1 MPASRSDILRFGDK
15 NSLMST
21 FRRILSYARPYGRYW
36 PGYLVLSIL
45 SVVFGIA
52 NYALIGP
59 VLGVLFEPSTVTGV
73 SVRPEFSFSVKYFE
87 QMFQYLLG
95 ATIAESGVMRGLLFV
110 SLALIAASF
119 LSNLCRY
126 LSQRILVSMKT
137 RMMMNIRRDLFV
149 KISSLN
155 VGYFSDK
162 RKGDILS
169 SISNDVNEVQNTV
182 ASSFH
187 IIFREPLLVIG
198 FMAMLFYMS
207 PRLTLVSLVAIPLSA
222 LVISRITHNLR
233 REATITQTLM
243 GQITSRFEEAISGS
257 RIIKAFNAEK
267 YVEQQFWKDNIRHKQ
282 VSQAIA
288 NRQELASPTS
298 EFLGIT
304 VAVLVLF
311 YGGWLNLRG
320 QLGMSWPA
328 FVVYIGFYWRVLEPT
343 KAIAA
348 AYASI
353 RKGLVSG
360 NRIFAILD
368 AENGIREDE
377 NPLPLESFNDRIEFD
392 NVSFD
397 YGDGAVLKH
406 ISFTIPKGKTVAVV
420 GPSGAGK
427 STLADLLARFW
438 DVTEGSIRIDGVDI
452 RRYRIGDLMRQFG
465 VVTQEAILFN
475 DTVYNNISFG
485 MEGLDE
491 SAVVAAAKVANAD
504 EFISAMPQGYRT
516 NIGDR
521 GQRLSG
527 GQRQRISIARAVL
540 KNPPVLILDEATSA
554 LDTESERL
562 VQDALTRLMQ
572 NRTSLVIAHRLSTIQ
587 HADEIIVLQDGEIVE
602 KGTHRDLMASGGL
615 YSHLCSLQSVSQ

>member
-1 MPASRSDILRFGDK
+1 
-15 NSLMST
+15 MST
-21 FRRILSYARPYGRYW
+21 FKRILSYAKPYGRYW
-36 PGYLVLSIL
+36 PGYLALSVLSVI
-45 SVVFGIA
+45 FGIA

-59 VLGVLFEPSTVTGV
+59 VLTVLFEPQTVDTAAA
-73 SVRPEFSFSVKYFE
+73 RPAFSLSIQYFE

-95 ATIAESGVMRGLLFV
+95 GTIASKGVMRGLWFV

-119 LSNLCRY
+119 LANVCRY
-126 LSQRILVSMKT
+126 LSQRILVNMKT
-137 RMMMNIRRDLFV
+137 RLMMNVRRDLFA
-149 KISSLN
+149 KISSLDI
-155 VGYFSDK
+155 GYFSDK

-207 PRLTLVSLVAIPLSA
+207 PRLTLVSLFAIPLSA

-233 REATITQTLM
+233 REAAVTQTLM

-267 YVEQQFWKDNIRHKQ
+267 YVQGQFAKDNLKHKQ
-282 VSQAIA
+282 VSRAIA

-320 QLGMSWPA
+320 QLGMTWPQ

-353 RKGLVSG
+353 QKGLVSG

-368 AENGIREDE
+368 AENDIKEAPDAQ
-377 NPLPLESFNDRIEFD
+377 PLDSFRDKIEFD

-397 YGDGAVLKH
+397 YGDGLVLKD
-406 ISFTIPKGKTVAVV
+406 ISFTIPKGKTVAIV

-427 STLADLLARFW
+427 STLADLLPRFW
-438 DVTEGSIRIDGVDI
+438 DATGGTIRIDGRDI
-452 RRYRIGDLMRQFG
+452 RSCRIKDLIALLG
-465 VVTQEAILFN
+465 VVTQESILFN
-475 DTVYNNISFG
+475 DTVYNNITFG
-485 MEGLDE
+485 MDGVGEKE
-491 SAVVAAAKVANAD
+491 VEEAARIANAD
-504 EFISAMPQGYRT
+504 EFIKALPEGYQT

-521 GQRLSG
+521 GSRLSG
-527 GQRQRISIARAVL
+527 GQRQRIAIARAVL

-562 VQDALTRLMQ
+562 VQDALTRLMA

-587 HADEIIVLQDGEIVE
+587 HADEIIVLQDGVIAER
-602 KGTHRDLMASGGL
+602 GTHKELLDKGGL
-615 YSHLCSLQSVSQ
+615 YSHLCSLQSVS

>member
-73 SVRPEFSFSVKYFE
+73 SVMPEFSFSVKYFE

-126 LSQRILVSMKT
+126 LSQRILVSMK
-137 RMMMNIRRDLFV
+137 IRRDLFV

-328 FVVYIGFYWRVLEPT
+328 FVVYIGFYWRVLEPA

-377 NPLPLESFNDRIEFD
+377 NPLPLESFKDRIEFD
-392 NVSFD
+392 DVTFD

-602 KGTHRDLMASGGL
+602 KGTHKDLMASGGL